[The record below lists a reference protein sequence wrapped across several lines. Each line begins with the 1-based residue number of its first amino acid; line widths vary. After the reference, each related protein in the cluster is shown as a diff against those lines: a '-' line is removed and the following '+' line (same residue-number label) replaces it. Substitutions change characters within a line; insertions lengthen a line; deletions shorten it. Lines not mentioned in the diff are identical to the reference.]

1 MGLGCPKILGGSFS
15 KINVAGGWRSSKYP
29 KATFV
34 VDSIVKNPTVLRQL
48 RRLAM
53 RDGAAGAGLCGDDAG
68 VILII
73 FETEHLKNSHI
84 REAGT

>member
-29 KATFV
+29 KATLV
-34 VDSIVKNPTVLRQL
+34 VDSILISFVCETAQL
-48 RRLAM
+48 AQ
-53 RDGAAGAGLCGDDAG
+53 DCGDDAG

-84 REAGT
+84 RVAGN